1 MNIMIDV
8 YKIAKKK
15 MLYMYMNK
23 GNIAQ
28 KNVQIHKIAFIKT
41 KTNVYNTVINI
52 GTKNMKINYVLNH
65 VNINILIHQ
74 NLNII
79 NVYNKMN
86 VNNIIILLIHSNN
99 NLGVNIM
106 KL

>member
-1 MNIMIDV
+1 M
-8 YKIAKKK
+8 KK

-23 GNIAQ
+23 RNIVQ

-41 KTNVYNTVINI
+41 KRIVYNTVINI
-52 GTKNMKINYVLNH
+52 GTKNMKINYVRNH

-86 VNNIIILLIHSNN
+86 VNNIIILQIHNNN
-99 NLGVNIM
+99 NLSVNIM

>member
-1 MNIMIDV
+1 M
-8 YKIAKKK
+8 KK

-23 GNIAQ
+23 RNIVQ

-41 KTNVYNTVINI
+41 NTIVYKVVINI

-79 NVYNKMN
+79 NVYNKIN
-86 VNNIIILLIHSNN
+86 VNNIIILQIHNNN
-99 NLGVNIM
+99 NLSVNIM